1 MGTMHPALADL
12 GCRVSAG
19 GKLDRSQERNG
30 TNPSLHQAQ
39 QLHRGD
45 SVLTRWEPALL
56 SLARSRRVGASFAY
70 LPVFNIGYI
79 LICIIQYSKQYS
91 QMRLNEG

>member
-1 MGTMHPALADL
+1 MGTMPPALADL

-19 GKLDRSQERNG
+19 RRRDRSQDRSG
-30 TNPSLHQAQ
+30 IKPRLHQAQ

-45 SVLTRWEPALL
+45 PVLTRWEPAPL
-56 SLARSRRVGASFAY
+56 SLACSRRVGASSAY
-70 LPVFNIGYI
+70 LPVFTVGYI